1 MSLPLLLLA
10 TTSMLMLG
18 ASLSFGSAIVPGF
31 NATSD
36 GRNDDGT
43 YTTGGCNNDTPG
55 GTCAGTP
62 VPIGFSV
69 NFYGTTSDS
78 LFINTNG
85 DVTFDAPLATFTP
98 FSLDDALRQ
107 IIAPFFA
114 DLDTRNPAS
123 GVVTFGDGTF
133 DGRNAFGVN
142 WIDVGYFD
150 QEVDNTNSFQLL
162 LVDRAD
168 TGAGNFDLVFNYDR
182 ILFETGDASFGIG
195 GLGGLSARI
204 GFSNGTGL
212 PGDSFELPG
221 SGIPGSFIDGG
232 TNALVTNSLNS
243 DVAGRYI
250 FSARDGQIPVNTD
263 TPEPGTYFMLAAG
276 SVLLLLNRRFSLLE
290 TSAKFCARERRPR
303 FRRLRS

>member
-1 MSLPLLLLA
+1 MSTTLRLLA
-10 TTSMLMLG
+10 LTFTLMLG

-31 NATSD
+31 NTTSD

-43 YTTGGCNNDTPG
+43 YTTGGCNNDSPG
-55 GTCAGTP
+55 GTCSGTL

-69 NFYGTTSDS
+69 NFYGSTSDS
-78 LFINTNG
+78 LYINTNG

-98 FSLDDALRQ
+98 FALDDAFRQ

-123 GVVTFGDGTF
+123 GVVMFGSGTF
-133 DGRNAFGVN
+133 DGRAAFGVD
-142 WIDVGYFD
+142 WINVGYFD
-150 QEVDNTNSFQLL
+150 QEVDNTNSFQML
-162 LVDRAD
+162 LVDRSD

-195 GLGGLSARI
+195 GLGGLSARV

-212 PGDSFELPG
+212 PGESFELPG

-232 TNALVTNSLNS
+232 TNALVTHSLNS

-250 FSARDGQIPVNTD
+250 FGARDGQIPVDTTT
-263 TPEPGTYFMLAAG
+263 TPEPGTCFLMIAG
-276 SVLLLLNRRFSLLE
+276 SVLLLFKQRS
-290 TSAKFCARERRPR
+290 SRPV
-303 FRRLRS
+303 

>member
-1 MSLPLLLLA
+1 MSIPQRLLA
-10 TTSMLMLG
+10 ITSTLILC

-31 NATSD
+31 NGTSD

-43 YTTGGCNNDTPG
+43 YTTGGCNNDSPG
-55 GTCAGTP
+55 GTCDGTL
-62 VPIGFSV
+62 VPIGFSI
-69 NFYGTTSDS
+69 NFYGTNRDS

-85 DVTFDAPLATFTP
+85 DVTFDAPLPTFTP

-107 IIAPFFA
+107 MIAPYFA
-114 DLDTRNPAS
+114 DLDTRNPLS
-123 GVVTFGDGTF
+123 GVVTFGSGTL
-133 DGRNAFGVN
+133 DGRDAFGVN

-162 LVDRAD
+162 LVDRSD
-168 TGAGNFDLVFNYDR
+168 TGAGNFDLIFNYDR
-182 ILFETGDASFGIG
+182 VLFESGDASFGIG
-195 GLGGLSARI
+195 GLGGLSARV

-212 PGDSFELPG
+212 PGQSFELPG

-250 FSARDGQIPVNTD
+250 FSSRDGQIPADTT
-263 TPEPGTYFMLAAG
+263 TPEPGTYALLIAG
-276 SVLLLLNRRFSLLE
+276 SLLLLFSRRFSLLG
-290 TSAKFCARERRPR
+290 TSARVSERERLPK
-303 FRRLRS
+303 FRRLG